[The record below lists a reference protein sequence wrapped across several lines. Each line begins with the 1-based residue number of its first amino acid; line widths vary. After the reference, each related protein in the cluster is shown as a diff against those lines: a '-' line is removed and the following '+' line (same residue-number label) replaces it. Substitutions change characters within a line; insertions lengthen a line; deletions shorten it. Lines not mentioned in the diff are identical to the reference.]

1 MHDFRCTSSID
12 MFYDVLKSG
21 MHHYKETEGGRATVC
36 KAIELYG
43 VSAPSPAGGLQKHSL
58 TLWNGKKIHATVSAG
73 NMSVPGRIKCC
84 YFSWM
89 SLR

>member
-43 VSAPSPAGGLQKHSL
+43 EQRELA
-58 TLWNGKKIHATVSAG
+58 GKKWPLALVSRG
-73 NMSVPGRIKCC
+73 LL
-84 YFSWM
+84 
-89 SLR
+89 LR

>member
-43 VSAPSPAGGLQKHSL
+43 EQRELAAKREMAIELQKMNMPIESIAAAAKVSIDLVKQWL
-58 TLWNGKKIHATVSAG
+58 TPASA
-73 NMSVPGRIKCC
+73 
-84 YFSWM
+84 
-89 SLR
+89 

>member
-1 MHDFRCTSSID
+1 

-43 VSAPSPAGGLQKHSL
+43 EQRELA
-58 TLWNGKKIHATVSAG
+58 GKKWPLALVSR
-73 NMSVPGRIKCC
+73 VLL
-84 YFSWM
+84 
-89 SLR
+89 LR